1 MKHAKKATA
10 VIAGLLALT
19 LVAACGGKSETPA
32 ADKPANGGSE
42 VANLNPT
49 GFPIVKEPIKLT
61 FFASKSASNLGNWNE
76 ALVWQEYKK
85 MTNIDVDFQLVP
97 VDALTEKRN
106 LAFASGNLPDAFH
119 TARLSSVD
127 LANYG
132 SQGLL
137 IPLNDLIDK
146 YAPNLKKIMNQYPEV
161 KKALTMP
168 DGKIYSFPT
177 LQDPNFL
184 SGIIGSQMWIN
195 KTFLDKLGMKVP
207 ETTEELYNYLVA
219 VKTKDP
225 NGNGKADEVSFAAVG
240 ISTIYDQ
247 LKGAWG
253 LGNRGNMHP
262 RVDVDPAT
270 NKLRF
275 IPADPRYKEVLE
287 YLNRLYKEGLF
298 YKDVLTVTGN
308 DVNALYPQG
317 VVGTAIGL
325 NPNATIAG
333 VSGHVGVGALKGP
346 HGDQIF
352 SRARSFMILPGG
364 FAISKSNKYPEATV
378 RWVDYFYSEEGNRL
392 FRLGVKDVSYVEK
405 DGKYEWVDELKKDQS
420 QIGKYVTWA
429 GGWYP
434 SMDMQKHVIASESAP
449 ENLEVS
455 EKIKPYYPKEV
466 WPEFTFTNEEVGEF
480 KALETD
486 IVKYVNEMAAKFV
499 TGAAPFSEWDNYVQ
513 TLNKMGLDRY
523 MKIYEAAYKRYQET

>member
-1 MKHAKKATA
+1 MVHRRNMTLIM
-10 VIAGLLALT
+10 VGMLSLS
-19 LVAACGGKSETPA
+19 LVAAACSKSPSKQDSTGTA
-32 ADKPANGGSE
+32 ASAEGNVNAS
-42 VANLNPT
+42 
-49 GFPIVKEPIKLT
+49 GFPIVKEPVKLT

-97 VDALTEKRN
+97 VEALAEKRN
-106 LAFASGNLPDAFH
+106 LAFAGGTLPDAFH

-137 IPLNDLIDK
+137 IPLNSLIDK
-146 YAPNLKKIMNQYPEV
+146 YAPNLKQIMSKYPEV

-177 LQDPNFL
+177 LQDPEFL

-195 KTFLDKLGMKVP
+195 QKFLDKLGMKEP
-207 ETTEELYNYLVA
+207 ETTEDLYNYLVA

-225 NGNGKADEVSFAAVG
+225 NGNGKADEAPFAAVG
-240 ISTIYDQ
+240 LTTIYDQ

-262 RVDVDPAT
+262 RVDVDPAS

-275 IPADPRYKEVLE
+275 IPADPRHKEVLQ
-287 YLNRLYKEGLF
+287 YVNRLYKEGLF
-298 YKDVLTVTGN
+298 YKDPLTVNGN
-308 DVNALYPQG
+308 DVNAIYPQG
-317 VVGTAIGL
+317 IVGAAIGL
-325 NPNATIAG
+325 NPNATISG
-333 VSGHVGVGALKGP
+333 VSGYAGVGALKGP
-346 HGDQIF
+346 RGDRLF

-364 FAISKSNKYPEATV
+364 FAISRSNKHPEATV
-378 RWVDYFYSEEGNRL
+378 RWIDYFYSDEGNKL

-405 DGKYEWVDELKKDQS
+405 DGKVEWAEPLKKDQS

-434 SMDMQKHVIASESAP
+434 SMDRQKYVLASENEP
-449 ENLEVS
+449 ENLKVS
-455 EKIKPYYPKEV
+455 EKIKPFYPKEV
-466 WPEFTFTNEEVGEF
+466 WPEFTYSNAEVAEF

-486 IVKYVNEMAAKFV
+486 ILKYVDEMNTKFI
-499 TGAAPFSEWDNYVQ
+499 TGDAPFSQWDSYVA
-513 TLNKMGLDRY
+513 TLKKMGLDRY
-523 MKIYEAAYKRYQET
+523 MSIYEAAYKRYQAN